1 MRTPLGSAEDMA
13 GANLSGTTARR
24 EIRDKMKAVRDR
36 VDKGAPPLASESRP
50 DATEQWS
57 GSGPKEKGGEEQ
69 GRRVIA
75 VQSLFSWSG

>member
-36 VDKGAPPLASESRP
+36 VDKGAPRWPLNRGRTLRS
-50 DATEQWS
+50 
-57 GSGPKEKGGEEQ
+57 SGPRSVPKKRVERNRVGE
-69 GRRVIA
+69 
-75 VQSLFSWSG
+75 